1 VLQDFK
7 GEILAEAKRLPLD
20 VMNLEMTELREGL
33 TALEAVVREAAQAG
47 QGWSAIHGSGGG
59 GPMYVEEVVDAG
71 EKDDRG
77 DADNAGSHAAKPS
90 AASTGSAGSAVG
102 GDGTGAPA
110 GAASG
115 DGGADRHDDDAKPRH
130 KRKKVRRRVEP
141 LPEFTALA
149 QTELSKLEQ
158 AFSDA
163 QAGYKGAWERSGHR
177 RSSCAPCGVCA
188 CVIRL
193 GFQCN
198 AGAGMLKFWKEDA
211 EMPAD
216 EMFGNL
222 HSFIQARTLLPNCA
236 GACH

>member
-1 VLQDFK
+1 MQDFK
-7 GEILAEAKRLPLD
+7 GEVLAEAKRLPLD

-33 TALEAVVREAAQAG
+33 TSLEAVVREAAQAG

-71 EKDDRG
+71 EKDDH
-77 DADNAGSHAAKPS
+77 DADASHAAKPS

-115 DGGADRHDDDAKPRH
+115 DGSSGGGGDDRRDDDAKPRH

-163 QAGYKGAWERSGHR
+163 QAGYKGECSAS
-177 RSSCAPCGVCA
+177 A
-188 CVIRL
+188 CTGMGI
-193 GFQCN
+193 
-198 AGAGMLKFWKEDA
+198 GA
-211 EMPAD
+211 
-216 EMFGNL
+216 
-222 HSFIQARTLLPNCA
+222 
-236 GACH
+236 